1 MPPEWTV
8 SDELASDR
16 LDRLIAAVRAGARE
30 RNLGRLG
37 ERREVLVEKAA
48 RDKRLLQTRSRDFK
62 TVLIEGDESL
72 LGKYMTVELTGT
84 TGSTFTGTPVR
95 ERAPLPMAG

>member
-1 MPPEWTV
+1 V
-8 SDELASDR
+8 SDEVASER
-16 LDRLIAAVRAGARE
+16 LDRLIDEVRNGARE

-37 ERREVLVEKAA
+37 ERREVLVEKTA
-48 RDKRLLQTRSRDFK
+48 RRGEMLQARSRDFK

-72 LGKYMTVELTGT
+72 VGQYLTVELTGT

-95 ERAPLPMAG
+95 DRLPLPMAG